1 LILFI
6 FNPVFTFI
14 LVSRT
19 TNSLQNMTEK
29 ISAAVSAAVSADV
42 SAAVP
47 KTSKDLYEAYSTD
60 CGRETDK
67 ILTTRELPVDKPKAW
82 VSPAE
87 MSAALHF
94 ENLNKL
100 IGKDLRLMGLIV
112 AKLEKKFSQ
121 LTEAYLAHKDTS
133 TVGHPLI
140 CQYNL
145 MILETSC
152 SSLKKVIATYEA
164 VDWVKE
170 LLSRDD

>member
-1 LILFI
+1 
-6 FNPVFTFI
+6 
-14 LVSRT
+14 
-19 TNSLQNMTEK
+19 MTEK
-29 ISAAVSAAVSADV
+29 ISAAVST
-42 SAAVP
+42 AVP
-47 KTSKDLYEAYSTD
+47 ETSKDLYEAYSTS
-60 CGRETDK
+60 CGSKTGV
-67 ILTTRELPVDKPKAW
+67 ILTTGELPVDEPEAW

-94 ENLNKL
+94 ENLDEL
-100 IGKDLRLMGLIV
+100 IRDDLRLMDLIV
-112 AKLEKKFSQ
+112 AILEKKFSK

>member
-1 LILFI
+1 MILFF
-6 FNPVFTFI
+6 FNLVFTFI
-14 LVSRT
+14 LASRT

-29 ISAAVSAAVSADV
+29 ISAAVSAAVST
-42 SAAVP
+42 AVP
-47 KTSKDLYEAYSTD
+47 NTSKDLYEAYSTD
-60 CGRETDK
+60 CGCKTGV
-67 ILTTRELPVDKPKAW
+67 ILTTKKLPVDKPKAW

-94 ENLNKL
+94 ENLDEL
-100 IGKDLRLMGLIV
+100 ICYDLRLMGLIV

-170 LLSRDD
+170 LLSRDE